1 MINKKAP
8 YHHSTEQ
15 RKQKKQ
21 SENTKFNS
29 QKEIF
34 CAFLSKNTATATMAA
49 NALRI
54 TQKNITRYKSNLE
67 KEGRLMVLFT
77 AKCKKTNRQAD
88 YLTTDSYL
96 ISKLKKK
103 SNERS

>member
-15 RKQKKQ
+15 RKLKKQ
-21 SENTKFNS
+21 SEDIKFNS

-34 CAFLSKNTATATMAA
+34 CAFLSKNIATATMAA

-77 AKCKKTNRQAD
+77 AKCKITNRQAD
-88 YLTTDSYL
+88 YLTTDSNI

>member
-1 MINKKAP
+1 MTNKKAP
-8 YHHSTEQ
+8 YHNSTEQ

-54 TQKNITRYKSNLE
+54 TQKNITRYKSMLE
-67 KEGRLMVLFT
+67 NEGRLVVLFT

-96 ISKLKKK
+96 ISKLKKN

>member
-1 MINKKAP
+1 MTNKKAP
-8 YHHSTEQ
+8 YHNSTEH

-34 CAFLSKNTATATMAA
+34 CAFLSKNIATATMAA

-54 TQKNITRYKSNLE
+54 TQKNITRYKSMLE

-96 ISKLKKK
+96 ISKLKKN

>member
-1 MINKKAP
+1 
-8 YHHSTEQ
+8 
-15 RKQKKQ
+15 
-21 SENTKFNS
+21 
-29 QKEIF
+29 
-34 CAFLSKNTATATMAA
+34 MAA

-77 AKCKKTNRQAD
+77 AKCKITNRQAD
-88 YLTTDSYL
+88 YLTTDSNI

>member
-8 YHHSTEQ
+8 YHHSTEH

-21 SENTKFNS
+21 SENTKLNS

-77 AKCKKTNRQAD
+77 AKCKITNRQAD

>member
-1 MINKKAP
+1 MENKKAP

-21 SENTKFNS
+21 SEDTKFNS

-34 CAFLSKNTATATMAA
+34 CSFLSKNTATATMAA

-77 AKCKKTNRQAD
+77 AKCKITNRQAD